1 MISGTASDKRKLA
14 IEREL
19 AGAIMR
25 KRTRARELAL
35 KILYKLDLLGESPTP
50 ENMAY
55 LTSRV
60 KDSSVLEFARDLVEN
75 TFQRKTELD
84 ERISRI
90 ARNWHIRRM
99 AIIDRNILRIAA
111 YELLHRDDV
120 PEKVTINEAIELAK
134 KYSTEDSGAFVNG
147 ILDRIREEKY
157 GKG

>member
-1 MISGTASDKRKLA
+1 
-14 IEREL
+14 
-19 AGAIMR
+19 MR

-35 KILYKLDLLGESPTP
+35 KILYKLDLLGEEATA

-55 LTSRV
+55 LVSRI
-60 KDSSVLEFARDLVEN
+60 KDPSILEFAEDLVKN
-75 TFQRKTELD
+75 TLERKAELD
-84 ERISRI
+84 EIISRI
-90 ARNWHIRRM
+90 TRNWNIERM
-99 AIIDRNILRIAA
+99 ANIDRNILRIAS
-111 YELLHRDDV
+111 YELLYRKDV